1 MVSWRSYPSIASI
14 YRRAGD
20 DTLRWMRH
28 PSLPLI
34 VLTFAVPT
42 ACADDVEAVKPAEG
56 VKLSAIAPGFARNT
70 VNVQI
75 YRKHSIVTSGDTQ
88 IAAFYD
94 GDGRVVLAKR
104 KLGGGGAWETKTTPL
119 TGSTTDAH
127 NTINIGVDG
136 DSFLHVAWD
145 HHNNPLNYRRG
156 KAPLSLDLVE
166 AKMTG
171 RAETSVTYPEFH
183 QLPGGDLLF
192 LYRDGGSG
200 RGNLAMNRYDV
211 KTRTWN
217 QLFSTLIDGEGKRN
231 AYWQACTDERGTIHL
246 SWVWRESPD
255 VSSNHDVCY
264 ARSTDGGNTWTRSGG
279 ERYAIPIT
287 AASAEYAARIPQRH
301 ELINQTSMTTDGRG
315 RPYIATYFRPEGADV
330 PQYFLIYRDG
340 SAWQTKQITRLT
352 TPFRLGGAGSK
363 RLPLSRPQIVSH
375 ERDGR
380 LRAALVFRAE
390 ELGNRAAMATCD
402 DLAKGEWTLRD

>member
-1 MVSWRSYPSIASI
+1 V
-14 YRRAGD
+14 
-20 DTLRWMRH
+20 
-28 PSLPLI
+28 
-34 VLTFAVPT
+34 
-42 ACADDVEAVKPAEG
+42 
-56 VKLSAIAPGFARNT
+56 
-70 VNVQI
+70 
-75 YRKHSIVTSGDTQ
+75 
-88 IAAFYD
+88 
-94 GDGRVVLAKR
+94 
-104 KLGGGGAWETKTTPL
+104 
-119 TGSTTDAH
+119 
-127 NTINIGVDG
+127 
-136 DSFLHVAWD
+136 
-145 HHNNPLNYRRG
+145 
-156 KAPLSLDLVE
+156 
-166 AKMTG
+166 
-171 RAETSVTYPEFH
+171 
-183 QLPGGDLLF
+183 
-192 LYRDGGSG
+192 
-200 RGNLAMNRYDV
+200 
-211 KTRTWN
+211 
-217 QLFSTLIDGEGKRN
+217 DGEGKRN

-402 DLAKGEWTLRD
+402 DLAKGEWTLRDLTTTSLGQWEPSYDPVVWQRDRELHLFVQRAEQVDAEGVGELPPQTVYVAEIKP